1 MNRSARAARAGLVL
15 SCALFALALPRPNT
29 RPEPCLQP
37 ALRVAGEVSC
47 EPAGEGR
54 PPLEEPPAR
63 LLEGPARRLFDL
75 PIDPNRADAA
85 TLETLPGIGPARA
98 RAIIE
103 ERCRR
108 PFASVDDLQR
118 VRGLGPARVGAL
130 VPLLAIEGL
139 LAACDVTSVKS
150 AGCRSSCGNT
160 RAELGPGTASA
171 PPRPV
176 EEGR

>member
-1 MNRSARAARAGLVL
+1 VNRSARAARAGLVV
-15 SCALFALALPRPNT
+15 SCALFALALPRPDA

-37 ALRVAGEVSC
+37 VLRAPGEILC
-47 EPAGEGR
+47 EPGR
-54 PPLEEPPAR
+54 DGR
-63 LLEGPARRLFDL
+63 SRLEGPARRLFGL
-75 PIDPNRADAA
+75 PIDPNRADAV
-85 TLETLPGIGPARA
+85 TLETLPGIGPVRA

-108 PFASVDDLQR
+108 PFAALSDLQR

-130 VPLLAIEGL
+130 APLLALGGP

-160 RAELGPGTASA
+160 GTGLGPEAAAATR
-171 PPRPV
+171 RPV
-176 EEGR
+176 KEAR

>member
-15 SCALFALALPRPNT
+15 SCALFALALPRPDT
-29 RPEPCLQP
+29 LPEPCLQP
-37 ALRVAGEVSC
+37 ALRAPGEVLC
-47 EPAGEGR
+47 QPAGEGC
-54 PPLEEPPAR
+54 PH
-63 LLEGPARRLFDL
+63 LEGPARRLFGL
-75 PIDPNRADAA
+75 PIDPNRADAVS
-85 TLETLPGIGPARA
+85 LETLPGIGPVRA

-103 ERCRR
+103 ERRLR
-108 PFASVDDLQR
+108 PFAELRDLQR

-130 VPLLAIEGL
+130 APLLALGGP

-160 RAELGPGTASA
+160 GAGPETAAASQ
-171 PPRPV
+171 RPV